1 MSFKRH
7 TNLMIFVLINEIKVE
22 EGDIILEI
30 NGVSTR
36 HLTLGES
43 KHAFF
48 LYYYFSLYRLLYNV
62 TNVS

>member
-48 LYYYFSLYRLLYNV
+48 SVLLF
-62 TNVS
+62 